1 MRLHMM
7 PQGFV
12 VAMRGWALGG
22 RPAAPWQT
30 VAETGCWLV
39 VSRWG
44 AMGEFLSIGHA
55 GVPTASGLPPVGLTP
70 EASCLGLLGPGG
82 PANGGPARF
91 LLQARA
97 PHGIPLAG
105 RFLAASGVARLDVR
119 RGVLGLTLLARFA
132 PRRGSTWTAGVWR
145 IEAARVP
152 WIGEA
157 LDGG

>member
-22 RPAAPWQT
+22 LATAPWQT

-44 AMGEFLSIGHA
+44 VTGEFLSVGHA

-82 PANGGPARF
+82 PASKRPARF
-91 LLQARA
+91 PLQARA
-97 PHGIPLAG
+97 PRGIPLAG
-105 RFLAASGVARLDVR
+105 CFLPASGVARIDRR
-119 RGVLGLTLLARFA
+119 RGVLRLTLLARFS
-132 PRRGSTWTAGVWR
+132 RGRSNSWTAGVWR
-145 IEAARVP
+145 IEAVQVP

-157 LDGG
+157 LD